1 MRNGETSSFCPEI
14 WHAAWPCR
22 RSLGARGSAG
32 AETQRVV
39 PESAAAMKQS
49 FAPVVKKAAPAV
61 VNVYVRHRVEQMVS
75 PFFDD
80 PFFGRLFGDRFGIPR
95 ERIQNS
101 LGSGVMVSPDGV
113 VVTNN
118 HVIQGSGE
126 AEITVAL
133 ADGREFPAKVILK
146 DEHSDLAVLR
156 LQAKGVTFPSIEFSD
171 SDSLEVGDLVL
182 AIGDPFGVGQTVT
195 SGIVSALARTQVGIS
210 DYQFFIQTD
219 AAINPGNSGGALVD
233 MDGRLVG
240 INTAI
245 FSKSGGSH
253 GIGFA
258 IPSNLVRLVVQSALQ
273 GGKVQRP
280 WLGAS
285 LQTLTPD
292 IADSLGLDRPAGALI
307 AKVHAKGPAAR
318 AGLRAGDVVVSVD
331 GKPVQDP
338 QGFQYRFPTKGSA
351 AAASSASCV
360 RASRSRPPSPSFP
373 RSKTRRGMRAISPA
387 AIRLP
392 AATSPICPLRS
403 PKSSAW
409 TTKEKGV
416 VVLEV
421 APYARGAV
429 RRSARRYRGRAQQR
443 EDDICRAAGAGVE
456 PIAGRLAALGR
467 ARGKSLQHRHSG
479 LRREQPQWFP
489 CSRRPGSPIR
499 RRALWP
505 TVCGRPPCRGDRPG
519 SSARRA
525 GHAVP
530 HGQGRPARLGDLLG
544 TAGHRQDHGGAAS
557 CRRNRPPFRAVVG
570 HPFRRAGPA
579 QSVRRGEGAARARQ
593 GHAAVRRRDPSLQPL
608 AAGCLPAVHGGRHHH
623 SGWRHHGEPVL
634 RAQFGAAVAV
644 ERAHLQ
650 ASRRRG
656 ARGTARPRRGP

>member
-1 MRNGETSSFCPEI
+1 MRVLVISPGKSGI
-14 WHAAWPCR
+14 AALLVALILLVAIAP
-22 RSLGARGSAG
+22 AA
-32 AETQRVV
+32 AQRAV
-39 PESAAAMKQS
+39 PDSAAAMKQS

-80 PFFGRLFGDRFGIPR
+80 PFFGQLFGERFGIPR

-101 LGSGVMVSPDGV
+101 LGSGVMVATDGV

-133 ADGREFPAKVILK
+133 ADGREFPAKIILK

-156 LQAKGVTFPSIEFSD
+156 LDAQGVQFPTIEFSD
-171 SDSLEVGDLVL
+171 SDSLEVGDIVL

-233 MDGRLVG
+233 MDGRLAG

-258 IPSNLVRLVVQSALQ
+258 IPSNLVRLVVQSALK

-292 IADSLGLDRPAGALI
+292 IADTLGLAAPSGALV

-338 QGFQYRFPTKGSA
+338 QGFQYRFLTKGVGGSTELGI
-351 AAASSASCV
+351 V
-360 RASRSRPPSPSFP
+360 RKGQNLKTTITLIAPIEDPPRDERDLPGRHP
-373 RSKTRRGMRAISPA
+373 LAGCKVANLSPA
-387 AIRLP
+387 VAQEVGMEDDTR
-392 AATSPICPLRS
+392 
-403 PKSSAW
+403 
-409 TTKEKGV
+409 EGV
-416 VVLEV
+416 VVLGV
-421 APYARGAV
+421 AE
-429 RRSARRYRGRAQQR
+429 RSA
-443 EDDICRAAGAGVE
+443 AARFG
-456 PIAGRLAALGR
+456 
-467 ARGKSLQHRHSG
+467 
-479 LRREQPQWFP
+479 
-489 CSRRPGSPIR
+489 
-499 RRALWP
+499 
-505 TVCGRPPCRGDRPG
+505 
-519 SSARRA
+519 
-525 GHAVP
+525 
-530 HGQGRPARLGDLLG
+530 
-544 TAGHRQDHGGAAS
+544 
-557 CRRNRPPFRAVVG
+557 
-570 HPFRRAGPA
+570 
-579 QSVRRGEGAARARQ
+579 VRRGDI
-593 GHAAVRRRDPSLQPL
+593 VL
-608 AAGCLPAVHGGRHHH
+608 AINDEKITSVDQLAGILAIPTGT
-623 SGWRHHGEPVL
+623 WRL
-634 RAQFGAAVAV
+634 SV
-644 ERAHLQ
+644 ERGGKVYSLAIQ
-650 ASRRRG
+650 G
-656 ARGTARPRRGP
+656 

>member
-1 MRNGETSSFCPEI
+1 MRAVAKSPGNYGIAVTV
-14 WHAAWPCR
+14 AALTVLAAMAP
-22 RSLGARGSAG
+22 AA
-32 AETQRVV
+32 AQRAV
-39 PESAAAMKQS
+39 PDSAAAVKLS
-49 FAPVVKKAAPAV
+49 YAPVVKKAAPAV

-80 PFFGRLFGDRFGIPR
+80 PFFGRLFGERFGIPR

-101 LGSGVMVSPDGV
+101 LGSGVMVGTDGV

-133 ADGREFPAKVILK
+133 ADGREFPAKLILK

-156 LQAKGVTFPSIEFSD
+156 LDAEGVTFPSIEFSD

-233 MDGRLVG
+233 MNGRLAG

-258 IPSNLVRLVVQSALQ
+258 IPSNLVRLVVQSALK

-292 IADSLGLDRPAGALI
+292 IADSLGLDAPSGALI

-318 AGLRAGDVVVSVD
+318 AGLLAGDVVVSVD
-331 GKPVQDP
+331 GKKVQDP
-338 QGFQYRFPTKGSA
+338 QGLQYRFITKGVGGSTELGV
-351 AAASSASCV
+351 V
-360 RASRSRPPSPSFP
+360 RKGQPVKTTITLIAPIEDPPRDVRDLPGRHP
-373 RSKTRRGMRAISPA
+373 LAGCKVANLSPA
-387 AIRLP
+387 VAQEVGMDDDTR
-392 AATSPICPLRS
+392 
-403 PKSSAW
+403 
-409 TTKEKGV
+409 EGV

-421 APYARGAV
+421 QQ
-429 RRSARRYRGRAQQR
+429 RSA
-443 EDDICRAAGAGVE
+443 AARFG
-456 PIAGRLAALGR
+456 
-467 ARGKSLQHRHSG
+467 
-479 LRREQPQWFP
+479 
-489 CSRRPGSPIR
+489 
-499 RRALWP
+499 
-505 TVCGRPPCRGDRPG
+505 
-519 SSARRA
+519 
-525 GHAVP
+525 
-530 HGQGRPARLGDLLG
+530 
-544 TAGHRQDHGGAAS
+544 
-557 CRRNRPPFRAVVG
+557 
-570 HPFRRAGPA
+570 
-579 QSVRRGEGAARARQ
+579 VRRGDIVVAINDEKIASVDQLAGLLAVPTGA
-593 GHAAVRRRDPSLQPL
+593 
-608 AAGCLPAVHGGRHHH
+608 
-623 SGWRHHGEPVL
+623 WRL
-634 RAQFGAAVAV
+634 SV
-644 ERAHLQ
+644 ERGGKVYSLAIQ
-650 ASRRRG
+650 G
-656 ARGTARPRRGP
+656 